1 MNCWKNIMN
10 CKVSNSIK
18 NGFDSEPVDNEKYLK
33 TKIKSY
39 EGKINTS
46 FHSEKVLKKKISIYL
61 SISNFD
67 RLCFYKLLSSSF
79 F

>member
-1 MNCWKNIMN
+1 MT

-33 TKIKSY
+33 TEIKSY

-67 RLCFYKLLSSSF
+67 RLCFYKFLSSSF